1 MLPAEGRE
9 DDVAEPGNGLPPA
22 FAVTTQP
29 EPLRM
34 ERGDG
39 KLDLRALAGV
49 SRSLQ
54 GNHVI
59 RHRAGILA
67 AVQMRQDAG

>member
-1 MLPAEGRE
+1 MLPTQGRE

-22 FAVTTQP
+22 VPVTTQP
-29 EPLRM
+29 KPLRM
-34 ERGDG
+34 ERGYG
-39 KLDLRALAGV
+39 KLDLRSLAGV

-54 GNHVI
+54 SNQVI

-67 AVQMRQDAG
+67 ALRS

>member
-1 MLPAEGRE
+1 MLPTEGRE
-9 DDVAEPGNGLPPA
+9 DDVSEPGNGPPPA

-29 EPLRM
+29 KPLRM
-34 ERGDG
+34 ERGYG
-39 KLDLRALAGV
+39 KLDLRSLAGL

-54 GNHVI
+54 GNQVI

-67 AVQMRQDAG
+67 AVRMRQDAG